1 MGDRMNSSKKIT
13 TQRAVTKCQVLF
25 LAVMVLMLAVTG
37 PAIAQQEAARYP
49 SRAITFIVPF
59 SPGGSTDLACRL
71 IAKEAE
77 RYLGQPIVVVNKPGG
92 GGSVGVS
99 TVAVAKP
106 DGYTIGQSPGGA
118 PLFIMPFLEKLPYDP
133 VKDIWYIMQFV
144 ELNFPILVKGD
155 APFKNL
161 KELVD
166 YGRQNPGKMI
176 YGTNAP
182 NSISNLIV
190 EQVAKKEKI
199 QTKHIP
205 FKSSPEYQAALLGG
219 HVLFVLGDFNY
230 SLVDSGQLK
239 LLAFA
244 SEKRS
249 AVYPQTPTLK
259 DLGYDIPC
267 PVFLSIMAPKGTPD
281 DIVKKLEDAF
291 GQAMR
296 QPAFING
303 MKELRLTVNY
313 RNSKELTEY
322 VAHNYDA
329 FAKLLKEL
337 GLI

>member
-1 MGDRMNSSKKIT
+1 MIIISRKL
-13 TQRAVTKCQVLF
+13 QVRFLLGFILTLLF
-25 LAVMVLMLAVTG
+25 FTPCLSQ
-37 PAIAQQEAARYP
+37 QQEAARYP
-49 SRAITFIVPF
+49 TRAITFIVPF
-59 SPGGSTDLACRL
+59 SPGGSTDLAVRL

-77 RYLGQPIVVVNKPGG
+77 RYLGQPVVVVNKPGG

-99 TVAVAKP
+99 AVVVAKP

-133 VKDIWYIMQFV
+133 VKDIKYIMQFV

-166 YGRQNPGKMI
+166 YGRQNPGKLI

-190 EQVAKKEKI
+190 EQIAKKEKI

-219 HVLFVLGDFNY
+219 HILFALGDFNY

-249 AVYPQTPTLK
+249 AVYPQIPTLK

-281 DIVKKLEDAF
+281 DIVRKLEDAF

-303 MKELRLTVNY
+303 MKDLRLTINY

>member
-1 MGDRMNSSKKIT
+1 MDSPKKIT
-13 TQRAVTKCQVLF
+13 TQRAVTKFQILF
-25 LAVMVLMLAVTG
+25 LAVMVLVLAVTC
-37 PAIAQQEAARYP
+37 PAVAQQEAAKYP
-49 SRAITFIVPF
+49 ARPITFVVPF
-59 SPGGSTDLACRL
+59 SPGGSTDLAVRI

-77 RYLGQPIVVVNKPGG
+77 RYLGQPIVVTNKPGG

-99 TVAVAKP
+99 AVAVAKP

-133 VKDIWYIMQFV
+133 VKDIRYIMQFV
-144 ELNFPILVKGD
+144 ELNFAILVKND

-161 KELVD
+161 KDLIE

-182 NSISNLIV
+182 NSISNLII

-219 HVLFVLGDFNY
+219 HVLFALGDFNY
-230 SLVDSGQLK
+230 SLVDSGQIR
-239 LLAFA
+239 LLAFV

-249 AVYPQTPTLK
+249 AIYTQVPTLRE
-259 DLGYDIPC
+259 LGYDIPC
-267 PVFLSIMAPKGTPD
+267 PVFLSIMAPKGTSD
-281 DIVKKLEDAF
+281 EIIKKLEDAF
-291 GQAMR
+291 SQAMR

-303 MKELRLTVNY
+303 MKDLRLTIHY
-313 RNSKELTEY
+313 RDSKELTEY
-322 VAHNYDA
+322 VARNYDA
-329 FAKLLKEL
+329 FGKLLKEL
-337 GLI
+337 GLL

>member
-1 MGDRMNSSKKIT
+1 MMNESGGVKMAIISRKLQT
-13 TQRAVTKCQVLF
+13 RVLLGLILTLVF
-25 LAVMVLMLAVTG
+25 FTPCLS
-37 PAIAQQEAARYP
+37 QQEAARYP
-49 SRAITFIVPF
+49 NRAITFIVPF
-59 SPGGSTDLACRL
+59 SPGGSTDLAVRL

-133 VKDIWYIMQFV
+133 VKDIRYIMQFV

-205 FKSSPEYQAALLGG
+205 FKSSPEYQAAVLGG

-267 PVFLSIMAPKGTPD
+267 PVFLSVMAPKGTPD
-281 DIVKKLEDAF
+281 EIIRKLEDAF

>member
-1 MGDRMNSSKKIT
+1 MMNESGGVKMAIISRKLQT
-13 TQRAVTKCQVLF
+13 RVLLGLILTLVF
-25 LAVMVLMLAVTG
+25 FTPCLS
-37 PAIAQQEAARYP
+37 QQEAARYP
-49 SRAITFIVPF
+49 NRAITFIVPF
-59 SPGGSTDLACRL
+59 SPGGSTDLAVRL

-133 VKDIWYIMQFV
+133 VKDIRYIMQFV

-205 FKSSPEYQAALLGG
+205 FKSSPEYQAAVLGG
-219 HVLFVLGDFNY
+219 HVLFALGDFNY

-267 PVFLSIMAPKGTPD
+267 PVFLSVMAPKGTPD
-281 DIVKKLEDAF
+281 EIIRKLEDAF

>member
-1 MGDRMNSSKKIT
+1 MNRSRRIDKL
-13 TQRAVTKCQVLF
+13 VVLT
-25 LAVMVLMLAVTG
+25 VLVLVLSAAI
-37 PAIAQQEAARYP
+37 PALAQQETAKYP
-49 SRAITFIVPF
+49 SRPITFVVPF
-59 SPGGSTDLACRL
+59 SPGGSTDLAVRL

-77 RYLGQPIVVVNKPGG
+77 RFLGQPIVVTNKPGG

-99 TVAVAKP
+99 AVAVAKP

-133 VKDIWYIMQFV
+133 VKDIRYVMQFV
-144 ELNFPILVKGD
+144 ELNFAILVKND

-161 KELVD
+161 KDLIE

-182 NSISNLIV
+182 NSISNLII

-205 FKSSPEYQAALLGG
+205 FKSSPEYQAAVLGG
-219 HVLFVLGDFNY
+219 HVLFALGDFNY
-230 SLVDSGQLK
+230 SLVDSGQVR

-249 AVYPQTPTLK
+249 AIYTQVPTLK
-259 DLGYDIPC
+259 ELGYDVPC

-281 DIVKKLEDAF
+281 DIIKKLEDAF

-303 MKELRLTVNY
+303 MKDLRLTIHY
-313 RNSKELTEY
+313 RDSKELTEY
-322 VAHNYDA
+322 VARNYDA
-329 FAKLLKEL
+329 FGRLLKEL
-337 GLI
+337 GLL

>member
-1 MGDRMNSSKKIT
+1 MNSSKEIIT
-13 TQRAVTKCQVLF
+13 ESVASRCQTIF
-25 LAVMVLMLAVTG
+25 LAVLVLVLTVAG
-37 PAIAQQEAARYP
+37 PATAQQEATKYP
-49 SRAITFIVPF
+49 SRPITFVVPF
-59 SPGGSTDLACRL
+59 SPGGSTDLAVRL

-77 RYLGQPIVVVNKPGG
+77 RFLGQPVVVTNKPGG

-99 TVAVAKP
+99 AVAVAKP

-133 VKDIWYIMQFV
+133 VKDIRYIMQFV
-144 ELNFPILVKGD
+144 ELNFAILVKND

-161 KELVD
+161 KDLIE

-182 NSISNLIV
+182 NSISNLII

-219 HVLFVLGDFNY
+219 HILFALGDFNY
-230 SLVDSGQLK
+230 SLADSGQVR

-244 SEKRS
+244 SEERS
-249 AVYPQTPTLK
+249 AVYTQIPTLRE
-259 DLGYDIPC
+259 LGYDIPC

-281 DIVKKLEDAF
+281 EIIKRLEDAF
-291 GQAMR
+291 SQAMR

-303 MKELRLTVNY
+303 MKELRLTIRY
-313 RNSKELTEY
+313 RDSKELTEY
-322 VAHNYDA
+322 VARNYEA
-329 FAKLLKEL
+329 FGRLLREL
-337 GLI
+337 GLL